1 MSITGGI
8 PRDVLESAGTIP
20 DMVIDG
26 LGWWVEGEPHPDDDQ
41 YRIPTEDGWLDEI
54 EAVRP
59 ETRAHVALVRARVAQ
74 ARRRRTQ

>member
-26 LGWWVEGEPHPDDDQ
+26 LGWWVEGEPHPDDEP
-41 YRIPTEDGWLDEI
+41 YRIPTEEGWLDER
-54 EAVRP
+54 EPVRT
-59 ETRAHVALVRARVAQ
+59 ETRAHVAMVSTRVAQ